1 MVSFELGDGAG
12 ARRVYDRV
20 RVVARAAS
28 LGEVSSL
35 LTHPASFSHKGLP
48 PEERARLGIPDGLLR
63 LSVGLEDPA
72 DLEEDLRQA
81 VAG

>member
-1 MVSFELGDGAG
+1 MVSFEVDGGDA

-20 RVVARAAS
+20 QVVARAAS

-35 LTHPASFSHKGLP
+35 LTHPASFSHKGLA
-48 PEERARLGIPDGLLR
+48 PEERARLGLADGLLR

-72 DLEEDLRQA
+72 DLEHDLRQA
-81 VAG
+81 IT